1 MPYTP
6 DAYDNT
12 KPVGAVNLAS
22 SAPEEFRAIK
32 TVLLDH
38 RDRIVDL
45 ETEVTAQGL
54 EIDAINAKTG
64 YKNKQWLTGS
74 GDFTVPAGVTKIK
87 LSMRGGSRGKL
98 LAQNT
103 TGGFDRKFKLA
114 ARDAGAEFVCVELTV
129 VPAAILA
136 YAVGADSVVAGVEQ
150 PSVSQGWIFSE
161 TTAAT
166 ASSFDT
172 TTAAPG
178 KIDLKFARDGAYG
191 TLDSTIL
198 RDSDYFETY
207 PLTVLNTDGAPIV
220 TWAHTELEGAFILL
234 EY

>member
-114 ARDAGAEFVCVELTV
+114 ARD
-129 VPAAILA
+129 
-136 YAVGADSVVAGVEQ
+136 
-150 PSVSQGWIFSE
+150 SVSQGWIFSE